1 MIAEGRKLTD
11 FRGIGEDLAGKI
23 GDLARTGMTPLLR
36 KLRSELPPSLPEM
49 LRLPGMG
56 PKRVKALH
64 DELGIETVAQLHRAL
79 KDGRVDAVPGFGA
92 KSVSRLLEAIEAK
105 APEIGR
111 ASGRERVC
119 QDV

>member
-49 LRLPGMG
+49 LRLPGMD

-79 KDGRVDAVPGFGA
+79 KDGRVDA
-92 KSVSRLLEAIEAK
+92 
-105 APEIGR
+105 EIGS
-111 ASGRERVC
+111 ASCRERGC
-119 QDV
+119 PYG